1 MKGLAH
7 TSSVNDTILPFAK
20 PEFSSLQQHPMNF
33 GPAVPRWKPSFY
45 VYRFILL
52 FSLILSTLVR
62 DRERRTGHGF
72 ITGRDRKTEAKP
84 GRDSRRLSPAFLSQL
99 RSGSHNQPSFCVFL
113 LFFLFFFDTLCKH
126 NLVMHPHH
134 NIKQKREGQGETRAK
149 EARREKG
156 NTDRPRIRAKIDTNR
171 TRVYQQRSPFA
182 MTQ

>member
-1 MKGLAH
+1 MNVKGLAH

-20 PEFSSLQQHPMNF
+20 PEFSSLQQHPMSF

-45 VYRFILL
+45 VYRFVLL

-84 GRDSRRLSPAFLSQL
+84 GRDPRRLAPAFLSQL

-113 LFFLFFFDTLCKH
+113 LFFCSFLTLSANITSSCTPTTTTTTTAK
-126 NLVMHPHH
+126 NPHSE
-134 NIKQKREGQGETRAK
+134 REGQGETRAK
-149 EARREKG
+149 EDSERKREHRQTE
-156 NTDRPRIRAKIDTNR
+156 N
-171 TRVYQQRSPFA
+171 QS
-182 MTQ
+182 